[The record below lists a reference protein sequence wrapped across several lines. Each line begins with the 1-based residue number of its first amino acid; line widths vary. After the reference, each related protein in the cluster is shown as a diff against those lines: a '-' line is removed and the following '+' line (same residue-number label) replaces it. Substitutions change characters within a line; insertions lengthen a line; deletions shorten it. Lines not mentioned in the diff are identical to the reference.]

1 MFDNSRQYRSRQV
14 KAKLKLQLAKAKLK
28 LWCHVVAAE
37 SSCRVQDSIDE
48 VVSLP
53 AALLLSWAMVK
64 DLYMDVL
71 GMRISQVMIRNLFLQ
86 EFVLSWVAWKS

>member
-37 SSCRVQDSIDE
+37 SSRRVQDSIDE